1 MNEVRRLSLDEL
13 QAGLDHIRRSPGD
26 RGTVVFIVRRPE
38 TLKREVIAEAQL
50 DLALGLVGDNWK
62 ARGYRKSPDGSA
74 HPDMQITVMNARVI
88 ALLAE
93 TQDRWAL
100 AGDQLYVDLD
110 LSVDNL
116 PPGTRLAVGTAV
128 IEVTAEPHTG
138 CRQFSDRFGTDAT
151 RFVNSPEGK
160 QLRLRGLN
168 AKVVQAGAVRVGDVA
183 IKLPVEAC

>member
-1 MNEVRRLSLDEL
+1 MASAKLLSFDEL
-13 QAGLDHIRRSPGD
+13 QAGWDHIRRSPSD
-26 RGTVVFIVRRPE
+26 RGRVECIVRRPA
-38 TLKREVIAEAQL
+38 TLQREVIAQAQL
-50 DLALGLVGDNWK
+50 DLTLGLLGDNWK
-62 ARGYRKSPDGSA
+62 ERGYRKSPDGSA

-88 ALLAE
+88 ALLAQ

-116 PPGTRLAVGTAV
+116 PPGTRLAIGAAV

-138 CRQFSDRFGTDAT
+138 CRQFSDRFGVDAT

-160 QLRLRGLN
+160 HQRLRGLN
-168 AKVVQAGAVRVGDVA
+168 AKVLQAGTVRVGDVA
-183 IKLPVEAC
+183 IKQAFTS

>member
-1 MNEVRRLSLDEL
+1 MASAKLLSIDEL
-13 QAGLDHIRRSPGD
+13 EAGLDHIRRSPND
-26 RGTVVFIVRRPE
+26 RGRVEYIVRRPE

-50 DLALGLVGDNWK
+50 DLAIGLMGDNWK

-88 ALLAE
+88 ALIA
-93 TQDRWAL
+93 QSPDRWSL
-100 AGDQLYVDLD
+100 AGDQLYIDMD

-116 PPGTRLAVGTAV
+116 PPGTRLAIGTAV

-151 RFVNSPEGK
+151 RFVNSPAGK

-168 AKVVQAGAVRVGDVA
+168 AKVVQSGTVRVGDVA
-183 IKLPVEAC
+183 TKQAAAN